1 MKKTDV
7 NGAAAEPIFEFLK
20 AQAPTE
26 EYKGLKA
33 KATHALLKNI
43 STSVEKDSDIM

>member
-33 KATHALLKNI
+33 KATHALLKKI